1 MIISQ
6 ASGHRLHLCLRAD
19 ARSTSA
25 SSLRYGGCPSLCFS
39 DGSPRGLCISSLV
52 RLSAHVLEMLPS
64 LLTRV
69 ASLDFFEVALLL
81 GTCLLVNYITAD
93 AQTNWVEGLIM
104 ISFYVMIVSVLIKDR
119 STLDTH
125 MPSGCDGLVLP
136 WRPRGAL
143 QANTSVRWS
152 CRTWCGVAI
161 ILLRHP

>member
-1 MIISQ
+1 MVDALPC
-6 ASGHRLHLCLRAD
+6 ASRMVHREAY
-19 ARSTSA
+19 A
-25 SSLRYGGCPSLCFS
+25 SPLWYVSLPMFSL
-39 DGSPRGLCISSLV
+39 
-52 RLSAHVLEMLPS
+52 LPS
-64 LLTRV
+64 FLTRV
-69 ASLDFFEVALLL
+69 VSLDFFEVALLL